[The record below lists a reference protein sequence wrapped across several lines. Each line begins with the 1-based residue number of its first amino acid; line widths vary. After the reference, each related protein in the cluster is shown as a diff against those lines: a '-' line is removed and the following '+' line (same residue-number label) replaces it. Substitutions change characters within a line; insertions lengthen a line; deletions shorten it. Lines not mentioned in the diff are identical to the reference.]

1 MIVIKGRSEKSK
13 HVENLIRKE
22 FLTNNVVIV
31 DAIGYNGWSEGNW
44 STIWTVNGKMNHNQ
58 VIASFEDD
66 YEEFEKFDWVV
77 FYVNSDNESIDD
89 FKELDRKYPQ
99 NFIITIQSN
108 EGLTSKY
115 FI

>member
-1 MIVIKGRSEKSK
+1 MIVIKGKSEKSK
-13 HVENLIRKE
+13 YVENLIRKE
-22 FLTNNVVIV
+22 FLTNKVVIV
-31 DAIGYNGWSEGNW
+31 DAIGYNGWSGGNW
-44 STIWTVNGKMNHNQ
+44 STIWTINRRMNHSQ

-66 YEEFEKFDWVV
+66 YESFEKFDWVV

-99 NFIITIQSN
+99 NFIITIKSN
-108 EGLTSKY
+108 EGLTTRY